1 MHSQRYSISL
11 PFVSSRIDENE
22 KGNKNREIHQ
32 STPDHRVPLTTEGW
46 QQAHEA
52 GRKLRTL
59 LRPTD
64 TVHFFV
70 SPYLRTRQTA
80 EGMLAELASDDPTPS
95 PFPRHTIKVYE
106 EPRLREQDFGNFQP
120 DAAEMSRMW
129 QERANY
135 GHCMKILAINLFKG
149 RKLTSS
155 QSSIEYQ
162 TVKARQMRMTE
173 YLVHFLPI
181 HLA

>member
-11 PFVSSRIDENE
+11 PLFRPALMRIE

-32 STPDHRVPLTTEGW
+32 STPDHRVPLTSEGW

-59 LRPTD
+59 LRSTD

-80 EGMLAELASDDPTPS
+80 EGMLAELTSDDPTPS

-120 DAAEMSRMW
+120 GAAEMSRMW
-129 QERANY
+129 QERSNY
-135 GHCMKILAINLFKG
+135 GHCMKEILAINLFEG
-149 RKLTSS
+149 RKLISS
-155 QSSIEYQ
+155 QSFIGYQ
-162 TVKARQMRMTE
+162 MVKVPQT
-173 YLVHFLPI
+173 
-181 HLA
+181 